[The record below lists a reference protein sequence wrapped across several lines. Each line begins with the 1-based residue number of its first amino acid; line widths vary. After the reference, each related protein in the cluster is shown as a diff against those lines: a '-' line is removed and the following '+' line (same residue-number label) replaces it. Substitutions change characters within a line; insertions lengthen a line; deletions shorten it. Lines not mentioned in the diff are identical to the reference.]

1 MFRRSDRDPGES
13 IEDEDDDGLRIYS
26 GDDDEGEEIIG
37 PLFEPGQRCDICHRE
52 DGVVGIDPTC
62 RGVYEGEPLIVGE
75 DCLEQELQRV
85 YGNVEGVGVIV
96 EPFGQYSAHYYYRID
111 EMPAYQFVREDV
123 EGISWLMLTVG
134 DECARC
140 GEQSRFA
147 WVGQELVYRDLAEN
161 ESVFRNLQA
170 DMEHLCGKCAGQALA
185 DAYLAMRLPLVTA
198 EVPRSAMGIMM
209 PTGE

>member
-1 MFRRSDRDPGES
+1 MFRRTEREPGDF

-26 GDDDEGEEIIG
+26 DDDDEEIVG
-37 PLFEPGQRCDICHRE
+37 PLFEAGQRCDICHRE

-62 RGVYEGEPLIVGE
+62 RGAYEGDPVMVGE
-75 DCLEQELQRV
+75 DCLDSELSRI
-85 YGNVEGVGVIV
+85 YDGVDGVAVVV

-123 EGISWLMLTVG
+123 EGVSWLTLTVG

-140 GEQSRFA
+140 GGQSHFA
-147 WVGQELVYRDLAEN
+147 WIPPDLVYRDLPEN

-170 DMEHLCGKCAGQALA
+170 DLEHLCGKCAGQALA
-185 DAYLAMRLPLVTA
+185 AAYLGLRVPLVVA